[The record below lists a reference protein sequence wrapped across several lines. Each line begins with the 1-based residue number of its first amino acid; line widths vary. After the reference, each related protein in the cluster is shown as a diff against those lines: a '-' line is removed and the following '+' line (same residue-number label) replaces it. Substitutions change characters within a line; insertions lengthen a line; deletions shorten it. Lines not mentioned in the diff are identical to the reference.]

1 MANDTGVNTPGNHPC
16 DSSLKGNNVFIIVL
30 KEILTVWIPLK
41 IALLLV
47 AIVIAYRL
55 PEIITTLKD

>member
-1 MANDTGVNTPGNHPC
+1 MEQY
-16 DSSLKGNNVFIIVL
+16 NVFIIVL
-30 KEILTVWIPLK
+30 KEILTGWIPLK

-55 PEIITTLKD
+55 PEIITALKD